1 MVNNANGELSAHY
14 PSQLI
19 IMEAEQPS
27 GGGVT
32 DSTSTIYE
40 SVHDGNKLRELFGKA
55 RSARCRARFPVPVI
69 LFHGRNICRYVYFKV
84 ILRFCIDNIKESN
97 SDHSIQNYFFCSA
110 S

>member
-1 MVNNANGELSAHY
+1 MHNINFQIFIMSQVVSNENGELSAHY

-19 IMEAEQPS
+19 IMETEQLS
-27 GGGVT
+27 GGSVS

-69 LFHGRNICRYVYFKV
+69 LFRGRNICR
-84 ILRFCIDNIKESN
+84 
-97 SDHSIQNYFFCSA
+97 
-110 S
+110 